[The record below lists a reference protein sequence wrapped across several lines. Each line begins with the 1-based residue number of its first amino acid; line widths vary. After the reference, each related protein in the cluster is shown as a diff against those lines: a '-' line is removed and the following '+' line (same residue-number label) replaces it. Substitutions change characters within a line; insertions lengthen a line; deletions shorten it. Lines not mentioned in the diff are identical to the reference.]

1 MEPYLRAAWISSFA
15 TVRTQ
20 AERLP
25 PLMLSISKRRV
36 SKWKPLEWIWAYNS
50 VAVATVERRR
60 RKSLIGLIMSLLA
73 FFWWLLA
80 KATKGCVCEKAAKEK
95 RLKRPADEQ
104 ELRFKFCYC
113 CCVAGIHSGKTVYY
127 LLPTYSYERS
137 VRYWIHFKGQ
147 VIQWAFFISKT
158 LGCVD
163 FLLLILGFLAWPI
176 CALACGLD
184 RIIEGPTIRFQCFP
198 RDQFESKAMNWLLK
212 ESCFKN
218 LLFSF
223 YSMHAELFF
232 LPVCGMWDICQ
243 RQGGSIV
250 FLFRGIKESLW
261 LDFCCDFY
269 PNNYICI

>member
-113 CCVAGIHSGKTVYY
+113 CCVRCGDSFRENSVLSFTD
-127 LLPTYSYERS
+127 LLI
-137 VRYWIHFKGQ
+137 WK
-147 VIQWAFFISKT
+147 ISK
-158 LGCVD
+158 V
-163 FLLLILGFLAWPI
+163 
-176 CALACGLD
+176 LD
-184 RIIEGPTIRFQCFP
+184 PF
-198 RDQFESKAMNWLLK
+198 
-212 ESCFKN
+212 
-218 LLFSF
+218 
-223 YSMHAELFF
+223 
-232 LPVCGMWDICQ
+232 
-243 RQGGSIV
+243 
-250 FLFRGIKESLW
+250 
-261 LDFCCDFY
+261 
-269 PNNYICI
+269 